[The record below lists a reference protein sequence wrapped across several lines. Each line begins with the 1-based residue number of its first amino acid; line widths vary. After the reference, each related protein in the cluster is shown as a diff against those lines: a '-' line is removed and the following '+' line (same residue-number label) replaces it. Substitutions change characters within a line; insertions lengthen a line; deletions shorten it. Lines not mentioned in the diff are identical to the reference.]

1 MKARI
6 LYYVIGSVDVYSDNV
21 FTGSKIEDVIPDFFN
36 WKNGKKRV
44 FRQTEGSKEAE
55 EPATKHRKYVGI
67 INAKQLKQIKED
79 FYLQGTCQTMGTLTE
94 YGWLDAISW
103 DLDITDCYHTD
114 CTCNLYVSPI
124 IDFKDAEKIES
135 ILNKLP
141 DFEKKIKIDKIQ
153 LQLQKALNRLKD
165 RGKNRYSTSIE
176 IDLLQCELEMS

>member
-6 LYYVIGSVDVYSDNV
+6 LYYVIVDVYSISA
-21 FTGSKIEDVIPDFFN
+21 FEGSKIKDVIPDFFN

-44 FRQTEGSKEAE
+44 FKQTEGSREAE